1 MTRIII
7 LLLLPFFSV
16 AQNSAN
22 LEKIIAE
29 IDLSQDTARGIY
41 DWMTD
46 NIKYDVKEL
55 KRVEE
60 ANKKRGK
67 KTKKSQQEWEES
79 LLKSVIKKKKGVCQ
93 GYSLLF
99 DAIAKEL
106 GLPSAIVTGYVKDK
120 DGKILNKIGHAWNAI
135 KTDGRWILVDA
146 TWGAG
151 YINERGKFIKANKDY
166 WYDVDPTEM
175 IKRHMPYDPLWQL
188 LEKPVSY
195 AEFKNNEIEEAIL
208 TIAIPEDIDQQV
220 QLTFAKSQLAAIER
234 SEKFEYANSLTKR
247 WRKFNSKNL
256 EVKSDLETGEIFN
269 VLNESMTQYSDE
281 FNTYLKKGR
290 KKQFKGKKWTSTYS
304 LERLKTLAP
313 QVEQVIEQY
322 DNLDVNSRSFRKV
335 ISKNKS
341 QAKKL
346 LRVINKEIDFLER
359 S

>member
-22 LEKIIAE
+22 LEEIIAE

-41 DWMTD
+41 DWMTA

-60 ANKKRGK
+60 ANRKRGQ
-67 KTKKSQQEWEES
+67 KTKKSQKEWEEG

-93 GYSLLF
+93 GYSILF

-106 GLPSAIVTGYVKDK
+106 GLPSAIVTGYVKDNN
-120 DGKILNKIGHAWNAI
+120 GKILNKIGHSWNAI
-135 KTDGRWILVDA
+135 KTNGRWILVDA

-151 YINERGKFIKANKDY
+151 YINERGRFVKANKDY
-166 WYDVDPTEM
+166 WYDVDPTKM

-188 LEKPVSY
+188 LENPVSY
-195 AEFKNNEIEEAIL
+195 AEFKDKSEEATLAIS
-208 TIAIPEDIDQQV
+208 IPEDVDRQV
-220 QLTFAKSQLAAIER
+220 NLPFAESQTAAIER
-234 SEKFEYANSLTKR
+234 SKQFTYANNLTKR

-256 EVKSDLETGEIFN
+256 EVKSDLETGENFD
-269 VLNESMTQYSDE
+269 VLNESMTQYTDT
-281 FNTYLKKGR
+281 FNKYLKKGR
-290 KKQFKGKKWTSTYS
+290 KKNFKGKTWTIDYS
-304 LERLKTLAP
+304 LEKLTSLAP
-313 QVEQVIEQY
+313 QVETTIEGY
-322 DNLDVNSRSFRKV
+322 DSLDVNSRSFSRV

-346 LRVINKEIDFLER
+346 LKVINKEIDFLER